1 MPLLDL
7 PLHLI
12 ALTAPAWGL
21 SALLLLVHRVRG
33 PAWVWPWW
41 KPWVFMGAAGS
52 LWLLFALVAFERDG
66 KMLSYAVL
74 ALSQAG
80 LLLLLEGLS
89 REQSG
94 RSGR

>member
-1 MPLLDL
+1 MPFFEL

-21 SALLLLVHRVRG
+21 SALLLLVHRLRG
-33 PAWVWPWW
+33 TAWVWPWW
-41 KPWVFMGAAGS
+41 KPWIFMGAAGS
-52 LWLLFALVAFERDG
+52 LWLLMALVGFERDG

-80 LLLLLEGLS
+80 LLLVLEALNRG
-89 REQSG
+89 QSG